1 MLLPPPLAAGARVA
15 LVAPAGPLG
24 GADELEA
31 AIGNAR
37 SLGWEPCP
45 GASVLARHGYLGGTD
60 AERLRDLNEALAD
73 ESVDAIWCLRGG
85 YGAMR
90 LLPHID
96 YASLTRR
103 PRVLLGYSDVTALHA
118 AVGARCGLVTFH
130 GPTARERLSDFSR
143 DSLLRAVVERRD
155 SCGVALGART
165 VRGGRAHG
173 RLVGG
178 NLALLA
184 ALAGTPYAPDYHG
197 ALLVLEDVGEPAYR
211 VDRMLT
217 QLALSGALSHV
228 AGIVAGHFT
237 EATPGHELS
246 PETLDALLRDAA
258 GVAGVPCVA
267 GVPVGHIDEQWT
279 LPLGAVARLDADALT
294 LTVEP

>member
-1 MLLPPPLAAGARVA
+1 
-15 LVAPAGPLG
+15 
-24 GADELEA
+24 
-31 AIGNAR
+31 
-37 SLGWEPCP
+37 
-45 GASVLARHGYLGGTD
+45 
-60 AERLRDLNEALAD
+60 
-73 ESVDAIWCLRGG
+73 
-85 YGAMR
+85 
-90 LLPHID
+90 
-96 YASLTRR
+96 
-103 PRVLLGYSDVTALHA
+103 VLLGYSDVTALHA
-118 AVGARCGLVTFH
+118 AVGERCGLVTFH

-258 GVAGVPCVA
+258 DAAGVPCVA